1 MLLRSLLAVAT
12 AAAAALAA
20 VGPGE
25 AAEPRPPVG
34 AVAVIGDFGSGQ
46 PAQREVA
53 DLVAGAGPV
62 AVVSAGDNVYDSDD
76 YDTLVGDYYG
86 RWVDRRLF
94 LPAAGN
100 HDYSEGIASFD
111 DYFDYLGGRRVYS
124 RVVGGIEFFV
134 LDSQAALDSAREL
147 RRQYTWLR
155 VNVPRSTATW
165 QVVVLHHPP
174 FSSGTVH
181 GSTPAVQWPFGW
193 WGVDLVVA
201 GHEHQYERLDVRGTT
216 YVVNG
221 AGGKDLYAFGAPIPG
236 SRQRVDDA
244 FGALFLTT
252 RAGRLTGEF
261 WSSDGQILDRFSV
274 GAAARASR

>member
-1 MLLRSLLAVAT
+1 MLVRAVLALAT
-12 AAAAALAA
+12 GAAAALATVAPGAA
-20 VGPGE
+20 V
-25 AAEPRPPVG
+25 EPRPPVG

-53 DLVAGAGPV
+53 DLLSRANPV

-76 YDTLVGDYYG
+76 YDAIVGDYYG
-86 RWVDRRLF
+86 RWVDRRMF

-100 HDYSEGIASFD
+100 HDHEEGIASFD

-124 RVVGGIEFFV
+124 RVVGQIEFFV

-155 VNVPRSTATW
+155 VTMPRSTARW

-174 FSSGTVH
+174 YSSGEVH

-193 WGVDLVVA
+193 WGADLVIS
-201 GHEHQYERLDVRGTT
+201 GHEHHYERLHVRGTS
-216 YVVNG
+216 YVVDG
-221 AGGKDLYAFGAPIPG
+221 AGGKDLYPFGTPLAG
-236 SRQRVDDA
+236 SRQRVDDE

-252 RAGRLTGEF
+252 RAGRLVGEF
-261 WSSDGQILDRFSV
+261 WSSDGRLADRFTV
-274 GAAARASR
+274 PG

>member
-1 MLLRSLLAVAT
+1 MLLRALLALAT
-12 AAAAALAA
+12 AGATALAA
-20 VGPGE
+20 IGPGE
-25 AAEPRPPVG
+25 AAQPRPPVG
-34 AVAVIGDFGSGQ
+34 SVAVIGDFGSGQ

-53 DLVAGAGPV
+53 DLVARANPV

-86 RWVDRRLF
+86 RWVDRRMF

-100 HDYSEGIASFD
+100 HDYSEGIESFD

-155 VNVPRSTATW
+155 VNLPRSRATW

-174 FSSGTVH
+174 YSSGEVH
-181 GSTPAVQWPFGW
+181 GSTPAVRWPYGW
-193 WGVDLVVA
+193 WGADLVIS
-201 GHEHQYERLDVRGTT
+201 GHEHQYERLTVRGTT
-216 YVVNG
+216 YVVDG
-221 AGGKDLYAFGAPIPG
+221 AGGKDLYSFGAPLAG
-236 SRQRVDDA
+236 SRLRVDDA

-252 RAGRLTGEF
+252 RAGRLVGEF
-261 WSSDGQILDRFSV
+261 WSSDGLLVDRFTV
-274 GAAARASR
+274 GAPAS